1 MTGKTLY
8 DKYRKAHG
16 QVLKASEHPAMYGDR
31 FVDLPEFDDLTD
43 QEQKGWNAAAKT
55 PKKK

>member
-1 MTGKTLY
+1 MSGKTLY

-16 QVLKASEHPAMYGDR
+16 KVVVPTPHPALHGDTLE
-31 FVDLPEFDDLTD
+31 DLPEFDDLTD